1 MLHSDPLPILPLQE
15 RKVLQ
20 KLTRNIIAGGLAAL
34 FSFQAAAD
42 NSKPVL
48 TVYTYDSFVAEWGPG
63 PEIKKNFEAQCNC
76 ELKLVGLSDGVTL
89 LNRLRMEGKK
99 SQADIILG
107 LDNNLMQA
115 ALDTGLFKES
125 NVDQSKLVLPVKW
138 ESKTFI
144 PYDYGWFAF
153 IYNKDTLPNPPKSMK
168 ELLNNDQKLTIIY
181 QDPRT
186 STPGLGLLL
195 WMEKLYGDDVAAQW
209 AKMAKKTLTVT
220 KGWSESYGLFLKG
233 EADLVLS
240 YTSSPGYHMLADNKD
255 NYAAALFEEGHYL
268 QVEMAGVL
276 ASSEHPALAEQFMQ
290 FMLTPDFQKTLP
302 TTNWMYP
309 VIDMPLPPVYDKM
322 PKPAKTLEFD
332 AKEVAKERNQWIRI
346 WQNAV
351 SR

>member
-1 MLHSDPLPILPLQE
+1 M
-15 RKVLQ
+15 LQ

-144 PYDYGWFAF
+144 PYD
-153 IYNKDTLPNPPKSMK
+153 
-168 ELLNNDQKLTIIY
+168 
-181 QDPRT
+181 
-186 STPGLGLLL
+186 
-195 WMEKLYGDDVAAQW
+195 
-209 AKMAKKTLTVT
+209 
-220 KGWSESYGLFLKG
+220 
-233 EADLVLS
+233 
-240 YTSSPGYHMLADNKD
+240 
-255 NYAAALFEEGHYL
+255 
-268 QVEMAGVL
+268 
-276 ASSEHPALAEQFMQ
+276 
-290 FMLTPDFQKTLP
+290 
-302 TTNWMYP
+302 
-309 VIDMPLPPVYDKM
+309 
-322 PKPAKTLEFD
+322 
-332 AKEVAKERNQWIRI
+332 
-346 WQNAV
+346 
-351 SR
+351 

>member
-1 MLHSDPLPILPLQE
+1 MLH
-15 RKVLQ
+15 

-63 PEIKKNFEAQCNC
+63 PEIKKNFEAQCDC

-138 ESKTFI
+138 DSKTFI

-168 ELLNNDQKLTIIY
+168 ELLNSDQKLTIIY

-276 ASSEHPALAEQFMQ
+276 ASSKHPALAEQFMQ
-290 FMLTPDFQKTLP
+290 FMLTPDFQKTLT

-322 PKPAKTLEFD
+322 PKPVKTLEFD

>member
-1 MLHSDPLPILPLQE
+1 M
-15 RKVLQ
+15 LQ

-168 ELLNNDQKLTIIY
+168 ELLNSDQKLTIIY

-186 STPGLGLLL
+186 STR
-195 WMEKLYGDDVAAQW
+195 
-209 AKMAKKTLTVT
+209 
-220 KGWSESYGLFLKG
+220 GWDYCCGWKNSTGMMCQHSG
-233 EADLVLS
+233 
-240 YTSSPGYHMLADNKD
+240 
-255 NYAAALFEEGHYL
+255 
-268 QVEMAGVL
+268 
-276 ASSEHPALAEQFMQ
+276 
-290 FMLTPDFQKTLP
+290 
-302 TTNWMYP
+302 
-309 VIDMPLPPVYDKM
+309 
-322 PKPAKTLEFD
+322 PKWRTRP
-332 AKEVAKERNQWIRI
+332 
-346 WQNAV
+346 
-351 SR
+351 